1 MERLIDKYLDGDF
14 FAKEMLIDK
23 FIELYEYDIDRT
35 EALFLIEKKYGKAKI
50 F

>member
-1 MERLIDKYLDGDF
+1 MEKLIELYLDGDYY
-14 FAKEMLIDK
+14 AKEDLIDR
-23 FIELYEYDIDRT
+23 FIEIYNDSIDRF